1 MLTPEPPSVD
11 RPWLADTFA
20 VVRLLRDEQA
30 YAQWEDMPAPRLVA
44 ICPITELE
52 ILYSARSP
60 ADRADLLD
68 ELGEVFGW
76 LAVPDRA
83 YERALAVQAELT
95 AHGRHRAPGPV
106 DLLVAATADLHGV
119 TLLHY
124 DRDFDQITN
133 VSGQATQWLAEP
145 GALDRPKG

>member
-1 MLTPEPPSVD
+1 LTAH
-11 RPWLADTFA
+11 WLADTSA
-20 VVRLLRDEQA
+20 VVRLLRDERA
-30 YAQWEDMPAPRLVA
+30 YVRWEDMIARRLVA

-68 ELGEVFGW
+68 DLGEAFGW

-95 AHGRHRAPGPV
+95 ARGQHRAPGPV
-106 DLLVAATADLHGV
+106 DLLVAAAADLHGV

-124 DRDFDQITN
+124 DRDFDQIAD
-133 VSGQATQWLAEP
+133 VSGQAMQWLDEP
-145 GALDRPKG
+145 GTLDRPKT